1 MALVSCLYLQ
11 QNQSYSQKCVFDLFG
26 DLDLVLDPILTKN
39 IRVLSISFVYMY
51 VKYLFDPM
59 ETVTS
64 RALTDK
70 QTNRQTDKQTDRQT
84 YKHFNQHTSEN
95 VSFRK

>member
-1 MALVSCLYLQ
+1 
-11 QNQSYSQKCVFDLFG
+11 
-26 DLDLVLDPILTKN
+26 
-39 IRVLSISFVYMY
+39 MY

-70 QTNRQTDKQTDRQT
+70 QTNRQTDRQTDIQT
-84 YKHFNQHTSEN
+84 KRPTY
-95 VSFRK
+95 FRKRKFSKVTNKTTNILPKTEFSKVMKSLRE